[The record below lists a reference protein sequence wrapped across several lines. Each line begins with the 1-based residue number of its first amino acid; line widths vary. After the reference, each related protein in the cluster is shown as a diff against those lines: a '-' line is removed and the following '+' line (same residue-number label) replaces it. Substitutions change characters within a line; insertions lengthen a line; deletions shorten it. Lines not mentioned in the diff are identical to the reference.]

1 MITYKLTKQSMLDYL
16 NGKLTIRNQQLVE
29 QQTTLDAAVAQYK
42 VDLDAVGSYLRYELF
57 DPEATLIVEL
67 VNAIKA
73 DLSNEYCTLSLTFFK
88 WTNQSVYINKLGELV
103 SLYDLDNQLIAKV
116 RRVLTKELSLVDES
130 LLDADMD
137 YFNYYNDKSGL
148 FDLCSNSF
156 NSLATTAKR
165 SRNEASNAINA
176 LRQTR
181 CLINSITNELNLT
194 EFSESAEFTLT
205 SECKL

>member
-116 RRVLTKELSLVDES
+116 LRVLTQELSLVDES

-156 NSLATTAKR
+156 SSLANTAKR
-165 SRNEASNAINA
+165 SRNEARNAINA
-176 LRQTR
+176 LRQTT

>member
-16 NGKLTIRNQQLVE
+16 NGKLTILNQQLVE

-73 DLSNEYCTLSLTFFK
+73 DLGNEYCTLSLTLSK
-88 WTNQSVYINKLGELV
+88 WTNQPVYIDKLNKLV
-103 SLYDLDNQLIAKV
+103 SLYNLDNQLIAEV

-137 YFNYYNDKSGL
+137 HFNYHNAKSGL
-148 FDLCSNSF
+148 FGLCSSSF
-156 NSLATTAKR
+156 SSLANTAIR
-165 SRNEASNAINA
+165 SRNEGRNAINA
-176 LRQTR
+176 LHRTT
-181 CLINSITNELNLT
+181 CLVNSITNELNLT

>member
-16 NGKLTIRNQQLVE
+16 NGKLTILNQQLVE

-42 VDLDAVGSYLRYELF
+42 VDLDAAGSYLRYELF

-67 VNAIKA
+67 VNAIKSE
-73 DLSNEYCTLSLTFFK
+73 LTNEYYTLSLTFFK
-88 WTNQSVYINKLGELV
+88 WTNQPVYIDKLSKWV
-103 SLYDLDNQLIAKV
+103 SLYDLDNQLIAEV
-116 RRVLTKELSLVDES
+116 RRVLTKELSLIDES
-130 LLDADMD
+130 LLDADMN
-137 YFNYYNDKSGL
+137 YFNYHSNRSDL

-156 NSLATTAKR
+156 SSLANTAIR
-165 SRNEASNAINA
+165 SRSEARNAINA
-176 LRQTR
+176 LRQTT